1 MGGLFM
7 KFHSTIPKIHQ
18 NFIELI
24 FKCDFE
30 LKDKFNLAHFL
41 VLQKARTEERLKLA
55 TALMDW
61 LQKAPESVKLSSEI
75 KGWQDTI
82 VQTLATE
89 STSAAEK
96 CNQTGKEIQDEL
108 SLKVTE
114 LLFQISWKGNT
125 TNQKAHKSRWVE
137 RLGVWCLLDKYLDKA
152 WSNEI
157 CQSILDM
164 WLQAAIAVQ
173 SNDNQDAYKISR
185 DGEML
190 TYLFYHFFFNGIQ
203 GVEILR
209 DSTLESLMKLLDGLM
224 IWESDI
230 GGDGWPELQ
239 RLALMILLKSTKSK
253 NESVLALC
261 SARLHQLI
269 SYRKQLPPVEEAC
282 YILSAIDTSLLNIK
296 DNPISSS
303 FLFPVLRDLLEVLP
317 YRSSRL
323 NRLPR
328 TKANARFQEEFL
340 EYYEGDQWRSFINEI
355 VTPGAAKFA
364 SNISSTVDIEQI
376 LNEALEGAI
385 IAGHQRDKLNGESK
399 LAFENSLDQP
409 FANFLDAE
417 LQRYNK
423 AKRQLT
429 NQQAGSLRVWRRLKR
444 FLLGPRGPWSD
455 QSRDDL
461 SITTTDTNY
470 ETANHWKLSNVENFS
485 RMRLKLTQNYNFDIY
500 REASEL
506 RDNRIPTSGPQLEL
520 PEIEVKPQLEDE
532 NEGDEDWN
540 ALVPNPSK
548 NEKKEIQKVQQS
560 CHLITL
566 TEKFEGKIEISD
578 KFLYFFDESPKKDD
592 EETNAD
598 FKVGLRL
605 FNFSCPSCVG

>member
-89 STSAAEK
+89 STAAEK

-108 SLKVTE
+108 ALKVTE

-328 TKANARFQEEFL
+328 TKA
-340 EYYEGDQWRSFINEI
+340 
-355 VTPGAAKFA
+355 
-364 SNISSTVDIEQI
+364 
-376 LNEALEGAI
+376 
-385 IAGHQRDKLNGESK
+385 
-399 LAFENSLDQP
+399 
-409 FANFLDAE
+409 
-417 LQRYNK
+417 
-423 AKRQLT
+423 
-429 NQQAGSLRVWRRLKR
+429 
-444 FLLGPRGPWSD
+444 
-455 QSRDDL
+455 
-461 SITTTDTNY
+461 
-470 ETANHWKLSNVENFS
+470 
-485 RMRLKLTQNYNFDIY
+485 
-500 REASEL
+500 
-506 RDNRIPTSGPQLEL
+506 
-520 PEIEVKPQLEDE
+520 KP
-532 NEGDEDWN
+532 
-540 ALVPNPSK
+540 
-548 NEKKEIQKVQQS
+548 
-560 CHLITL
+560 
-566 TEKFEGKIEISD
+566 
-578 KFLYFFDESPKKDD
+578 
-592 EETNAD
+592 
-598 FKVGLRL
+598 
-605 FNFSCPSCVG
+605 